1 MNTHLQDFKKPDRDF
16 LKDKDCLICLESVDV
31 EMNLIV
37 ALPCNCA
44 NSAYHITCIT
54 QMLQSGDN
62 KNFCPHCKTVYLV
75 PLAPLT
81 HPVVPDADNQSFILK
96 NYTHFIMFHLLSN
109 TFLNFFNLFLC
120 KTHSS
125 YNSSVELQALMP
137 IYIFKLLCNS
147 LYLILLIN
155 NVERIAN
162 MLIASYT
169 FQTML
174 FGLMIFAF
182 TQTENDINSGFMIML
197 NVVSGGADVLFR
209 FIIERRITNRV
220 NVVRWIVH
228 LFMDPSLYNGK
239 YCVSYDEFSARP

>member
-62 KNFCPHCKTVYLV
+62 KNFCPHCKTAYLV
-75 PLAPLT
+75 PLAPLVPSA
-81 HPVVPDADNQSFILK
+81 PVVDHQSFILK
-96 NYTHFIMFHLLSN
+96 NYTHIIMFHLLSN

-137 IYIFKLLCNS
+137 IYIFKLFCNS
-147 LYLILLIN
+147 LYLILLMN

-174 FGLMIFAF
+174 FGLMIYTF
-182 TQTENDINSGFMIML
+182 TQVKNDVNSGFMIML
-197 NVVSGGADVLFR
+197 NVVSGGADMLFR
-209 FIIERRITNRV
+209 FIIERRIANRV
-220 NVVRWIVH
+220 NVVR
-228 LFMDPSLYNGK
+228 
-239 YCVSYDEFSARP
+239 

>member
-1 MNTHLQDFKKPDRDF
+1 MNNHLQDFKKPDRDF
-16 LKDKDCLICLESVDV
+16 LKDKDCLICLETVDV

-44 NSAYHITCIT
+44 NSAYHITCIV
-54 QMLQSGDN
+54 QMLQSGEN
-62 KNFCPHCKTVYLV
+62 KNFCPHCKTAYQFSV
-75 PLAPLT
+75 
-81 HPVVPDADNQSFILK
+81 PVVPLLPSLSSMELEADHQAFILK
-96 NYTHFIMFHLLSN
+96 NYTHMIMFHLLSN

-125 YNSSVELQALMP
+125 YNTSVELQALMP

-147 LYLILLIN
+147 LYLILLMN

-162 MLIASYT
+162 MLIISYT

-174 FGLMIFAF
+174 FGLMIFAL
-182 TQTENDINSGFMIML
+182 TQVKNDINSGFMVML

-209 FIIERRITNRV
+209 FIIERRIRNRV
-220 NVVRWIVH
+220 NVVR
-228 LFMDPSLYNGK
+228 
-239 YCVSYDEFSARP
+239 

>member
-16 LKDKDCLICLESVDV
+16 LKDKDCLICLETVDV

-62 KNFCPHCKTVYLV
+62 KNFCPHCKNVYLV
-75 PLAPLT
+75 PLAPLIPLVPSA
-81 HPVVPDADNQSFILK
+81 PVADHQLFILK
-96 NYTHFIMFHLLSN
+96 NYTHIIMFHLLSN

-120 KTHSS
+120 KTHSA

-147 LYLILLIN
+147 LYLILLMN

-169 FQTML
+169 FQTVL
-174 FGLMIFAF
+174 FGLMIYTF
-182 TQTENDINSGFMIML
+182 TQIENDVNSGFMIML

-209 FIIERRITNRV
+209 FVIERRIRNRV
-220 NVVRWIVH
+220 NVVR
-228 LFMDPSLYNGK
+228 
-239 YCVSYDEFSARP
+239 

>member
-16 LKDKDCLICLESVDV
+16 LKDKDCLICLETVDV

-62 KNFCPHCKTVYLV
+62 KNFCPHCKTAYLV
-75 PLAPLT
+75 PLAPLI
-81 HPVVPDADNQSFILK
+81 PSIEVAVDNQSFILK
-96 NYTHFIMFHLLSN
+96 NYTHIIMFHLLSN

-220 NVVRWIVH
+220 NVV
-228 LFMDPSLYNGK
+228 
-239 YCVSYDEFSARP
+239 AQ

>member
-1 MNTHLQDFKKPDRDF
+1 
-16 LKDKDCLICLESVDV
+16 
-31 EMNLIV
+31 MNLIV

-44 NSAYHITCIT
+44 NSAYHITCIV

-62 KNFCPHCKTVYLV
+62 KNFCPHCKTAY
-75 PLAPLT
+75 LAPLT
-81 HPVVPDADNQSFILK
+81 HPVVPDADHQSFILK
-96 NYTHFIMFHLLSN
+96 NYTHIIMFHLLSN

-147 LYLILLIN
+147 LYLILLMN

-162 MLIASYT
+162 MLLISYT

-174 FGLMIFAF
+174 FGLMIYTF
-182 TQTENDINSGFMIML
+182 TQIENDVNSGFMIML

-209 FIIERRITNRV
+209 FIIERRIINRV
-220 NVVRWIVH
+220 NVVR
-228 LFMDPSLYNGK
+228 
-239 YCVSYDEFSARP
+239 

>member
-62 KNFCPHCKTVYLV
+62 KNFCPHCKTAYLV
-75 PLAPLT
+75 PLVPLVPSA
-81 HPVVPDADNQSFILK
+81 PVVDHQSFILK
-96 NYTHFIMFHLLSN
+96 NYTHIIMFHLLSN

-120 KTHSS
+120 KTHSA

-137 IYIFKLLCNS
+137 IYIFKLFCNS
-147 LYLILLIN
+147 LYLILLMN

-162 MLIASYT
+162 MLLISYT

-174 FGLMIFAF
+174 FGLMIYTF
-182 TQTENDINSGFMIML
+182 TQIENDVNSGFMIML

-220 NVVRWIVH
+220 NVV
-228 LFMDPSLYNGK
+228 
-239 YCVSYDEFSARP
+239 AQ

>member
-16 LKDKDCLICLESVDV
+16 LKDKDCLICLETVDV

-62 KNFCPHCKTVYLV
+62 KNFCPHCKTAYLV
-75 PLAPLT
+75 PLAPLI
-81 HPVVPDADNQSFILK
+81 PSIEVAVDNQSFILK
-96 NYTHFIMFHLLSN
+96 NYTHIIMFHLLSN

-120 KTHSS
+120 KTHSA

-169 FQTML
+169 FQIML
-174 FGLMIFAF
+174 FGLMIFTF
-182 TQTENDINSGFMIML
+182 TQIENDINSGFMIML

-220 NVVRWIVH
+220 NVV
-228 LFMDPSLYNGK
+228 
-239 YCVSYDEFSARP
+239 AQ

>member
-1 MNTHLQDFKKPDRDF
+1 MNTHLQDFKNPDRDF
-16 LKDKDCLICLESVDV
+16 LKDKDCLICLETVDV

-44 NSAYHITCIT
+44 NSAYHITCVV

-62 KNFCPHCKTVYLV
+62 KNFCPHCKTTYLV
-75 PLAPLT
+75 PLIPSAPLT
-81 HPVVPDADNQSFILK
+81 PVADHQSFILK
-96 NYTHFIMFHLLSN
+96 NYTHMIMFHLLSN

-125 YNSSVELQALMP
+125 YNTSVELQALMP

-147 LYLILLIN
+147 LYLILLMN

-162 MLIASYT
+162 MLLVSYT
-169 FQTML
+169 FQIML
-174 FGLMIFAF
+174 FGLMIYTL
-182 TQTENDINSGFMIML
+182 TQTVNDINSGFMIML

-209 FIIERRITNRV
+209 FIIERRIRNRV
-220 NVVRWIVH
+220 NVV
-228 LFMDPSLYNGK
+228 
-239 YCVSYDEFSARP
+239 AQ

>member
-16 LKDKDCLICLESVDV
+16 LKDKDCLICLETVDV

-44 NSAYHITCIT
+44 NSAYHITCVV

-62 KNFCPHCKTVYLV
+62 KNFCPHCKKVYLV
-75 PLAPLT
+75 PAPLIPSMPSA
-81 HPVVPDADNQSFILK
+81 PVADHQLFILK
-96 NYTHFIMFHLLSN
+96 NYTHIIMFHLLSN

-120 KTHSS
+120 KTHSA

-147 LYLILLIN
+147 LYLILLMN

-174 FGLMIFAF
+174 FGLMIYTF
-182 TQTENDINSGFMIML
+182 TQIENDVNSGFMVML

-209 FIIERRITNRV
+209 FVIERRIRNRV
-220 NVVRWIVH
+220 NVVR
-228 LFMDPSLYNGK
+228 
-239 YCVSYDEFSARP
+239 

>member
-16 LKDKDCLICLESVDV
+16 LKDKDWLICLESVDV

-62 KNFCPHCKTVYLV
+62 KNFCPHCKTAYLV

-81 HPVVPDADNQSFILK
+81 HPVVPDADHQSFILK
-96 NYTHFIMFHLLSN
+96 NYTHIIMFHLLSN

-120 KTHSS
+120 KTHSA
-125 YNSSVELQALMP
+125 YNTSVELQALMP

-162 MLIASYT
+162 MLLLSYT
-169 FQTML
+169 FQIVL
-174 FGLMIFAF
+174 FGLMIYTF
-182 TQTENDINSGFMIML
+182 TQIENDVNSGFMIML

-220 NVVRWIVH
+220 NVV
-228 LFMDPSLYNGK
+228 
-239 YCVSYDEFSARP
+239 AQ

>member
-44 NSAYHITCIT
+44 NSVYHITCVV

-62 KNFCPHCKTVYLV
+62 KNFCPHCKTAYTVCMPLPSAPLIPLV
-75 PLAPLT
+75 PSAP
-81 HPVVPDADNQSFILK
+81 VADHQIFILK
-96 NYTHFIMFHLLSN
+96 NYTHIIMFHLLTN

-120 KTHSS
+120 KTHSA
-125 YNSSVELQALMP
+125 YNASVELQALMP

-147 LYLILLIN
+147 LYLILLMN

-174 FGLMIFAF
+174 FGLMIYTF
-182 TQTENDINSGFMIML
+182 TQIENDVNSGFMIML

-220 NVVRWIVH
+220 NVVR
-228 LFMDPSLYNGK
+228 
-239 YCVSYDEFSARP
+239 

>member
-44 NSAYHITCIT
+44 NSAYHITCIV

-62 KNFCPHCKTVYLV
+62 KNFCPHCKTAYLV
-75 PLAPLT
+75 PLIPLI
-81 HPVVPDADNQSFILK
+81 PSIEVAVDNQSFILK
-96 NYTHFIMFHLLSN
+96 NYTHIIMFHLLSN

-125 YNSSVELQALMP
+125 YNASVELQALMP
-137 IYIFKLLCNS
+137 IYIFKLFCNS
-147 LYLILLIN
+147 LYLILLMN

-169 FQTML
+169 FQTVL
-174 FGLMIFAF
+174 FGLMIYTF
-182 TQTENDINSGFMIML
+182 TQIDNDVNSGFMIML

-220 NVVRWIVH
+220 NVVR
-228 LFMDPSLYNGK
+228 
-239 YCVSYDEFSARP
+239 

>member
-16 LKDKDCLICLESVDV
+16 LKDKDCLICLETVDV

-62 KNFCPHCKTVYLV
+62 KNFCPHCKTAYLV
-75 PLAPLT
+75 PLAPLI
-81 HPVVPDADNQSFILK
+81 PSIEVAVDNQSFILK
-96 NYTHFIMFHLLSN
+96 NYTHIIMFHLLSN

-120 KTHSS
+120 KTHSA

-169 FQTML
+169 FQIML

-220 NVVRWIVH
+220 NVV
-228 LFMDPSLYNGK
+228 
-239 YCVSYDEFSARP
+239 AQ